1 MILVQTWTHIVMRSM
16 SQENHL
22 SVALSAMVV
31 GERPSVG
38 VAAEDAKV
46 EVDFQDATVV
56 VIGITNRNHL
66 GVNVT
71 AVVWLTTMQI
81 HAIFL

>member
-1 MILVQTWTHIVMRSM
+1 MMILVQT
-16 SQENHL
+16 
-22 SVALSAMVV
+22 AMVV
-31 GERPSVG
+31 GELPSVG

-46 EVDFQDATVV
+46 EVDSQDAKVV
-56 VIGITNRNHL
+56 VIGITNKNHL

-81 HAIFL
+81 HVIFL